1 MILKILVISDTH
13 NEINNVVKIIKNNK
27 SIDMILHLGD
37 VQSDYKKIKQYY
49 FENITYVSG
58 NCDYI
63 SKYPKEKIIEIEGK
77 KILMTHGHKYN
88 VKWEYDTIKNIGFHN
103 KVDGILFGHTH
114 IPYLEENED
123 LVLMNPGSITL
134 PRESSTPTY
143 GILEIEKNKKMK
155 CALCQYTYE

>member
-1 MILKILVISDTH
+1 MKILVISDTH